1 MAATMKQ
8 NSDASEA
15 EGPSEAA
22 AGPLSVRSLS
32 PWLTLYALL
41 AGSLAA
47 WLAPRYP
54 PVVQWAPWALIAG
67 LTIALVGLSDSLAPI
82 LFAALSVLGWGAA
95 TQWADRPAVDP
106 ALALVFVYFSG
117 GGVVAGLF
125 MTLGKS
131 YEIRPGMIVV
141 SKGLFRGHETIHA
154 KTGGTVLL
162 PRGPRQWLLNCGDV
176 QLDLGSRKLILKDV
190 FAPWSVE
197 AGIRRQG

>member
-1 MAATMKQ
+1 VAVPSKQ
-8 NSDASEA
+8 KTSAGEA
-15 EGPSEAA
+15 DEPQEEAA
-22 AGPLSVRSLS
+22 RTLSIRSMS

-41 AGSLAA
+41 AGSLVA

-54 PVVQWAPWALIAG
+54 PIVQWAPWALIAG
-67 LTIALVGLSDSLAPI
+67 LTLSLVGVSDSFVPI
-82 LFAALSVLGWGAA
+82 VFAALSILLWGAA
-95 TQWADRPAVDP
+95 TQWSDVPTVDP

-117 GGVVAGLF
+117 GGVVTGMF

-131 YEIRPGMIVV
+131 YEIRPGAIVA

-154 KTGGTVLL
+154 KAAGTTLL

-176 QLDLGSRKLILKDV
+176 QLDLGGRKLILKDV

-197 AGIRRQG
+197 AKIRQQG

>member
-8 NSDASEA
+8 KSDASEA
-15 EGPSEAA
+15 ENPPEEA

-82 LFAALSVLGWGAA
+82 LFAALSVLGSGLKMRMGSSQNREAWATVIGTGATA
-95 TQWADRPAVDP
+95 AV
-106 ALALVFVYFSG
+106 
-117 GGVVAGLF
+117 
-125 MTLGKS
+125 
-131 YEIRPGMIVV
+131 
-141 SKGLFRGHETIHA
+141 
-154 KTGGTVLL
+154 
-162 PRGPRQWLLNCGDV
+162 
-176 QLDLGSRKLILKDV
+176 
-190 FAPWSVE
+190 
-197 AGIRRQG
+197 

>member
-1 MAATMKQ
+1 MAATPKKKT
-8 NSDASEA
+8 DASEA
-15 EGPSEAA
+15 EDPPDEA

-54 PVVQWAPWALIAG
+54 PIVQWAPWALIAG
-67 LTIALVGLSDSLAPI
+67 LTISFVGLSNSLAPI

-95 TQWADRPAVDP
+95 TQWSDTPTVDP

-125 MTLGKS
+125 VTLGKS
-131 YEIRPGMIVV
+131 CEIRPGAIVV

-154 KTGGTVLL
+154 KTAGTILL

-197 AGIRRQG
+197 ARIRQVG